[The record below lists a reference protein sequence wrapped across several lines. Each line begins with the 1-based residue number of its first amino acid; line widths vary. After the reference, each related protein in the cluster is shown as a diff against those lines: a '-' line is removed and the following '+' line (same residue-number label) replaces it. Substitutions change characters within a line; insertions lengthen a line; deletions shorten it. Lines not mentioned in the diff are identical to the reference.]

1 MAQDDH
7 ILEELT
13 TPKLSQ
19 ELNWLPIVHIKES
32 HDYYMQIADTINFYG

>member
-13 TPKLSQ
+13 NPELSQ
-19 ELNWLPIVHIKES
+19 ELNWLPIVIKES
-32 HDYYMQIADTINFYG
+32 HDYYTQIAETSNFYG